1 MDGLVQRLQ
10 GGAIFV
16 FNNLTFQEVV
26 VETGGMSAER
36 STGGVQMNI
45 VPRDGGNTFSG
56 SFSTSH
62 STPAWQ
68 ADNLTDELRARG
80 LGFSPSLKKHYDT
93 GGAIGGP
100 IVRDRLWFFNAYR
113 FGGEPAVSAGQLL
126 QQASEPARRHRS
138 GLARHVLR
146 AGPRP
151 AGVTPT
157 ITTGTTACG

>member
-1 MDGLVQRLQ
+1 MQRLQ
-10 GGAIFV
+10 GGAVFV

-45 VPRDGGNTFSG
+45 VPKDGGNIFSG

-62 STPAWQ
+62 SRPSWQ

-80 LGFSPSLKKHYDT
+80 LAFSPSLKKHYDT

-100 IVRDRLWFFNAYR
+100 IVRDRLWFFNAVPVR
-113 FGGEPAVSAGQLL
+113 RQPAVPAGQLL
-126 QQASEPARRHRS
+126 QQAPERARRHGS
-138 GLARHVLR
+138 GLAGDVLR
-146 AGPRP
+146 TGPRP
-151 AGVTPT
+151 TRVHRRLLH
-157 ITTGTTACG
+157 GTTACG